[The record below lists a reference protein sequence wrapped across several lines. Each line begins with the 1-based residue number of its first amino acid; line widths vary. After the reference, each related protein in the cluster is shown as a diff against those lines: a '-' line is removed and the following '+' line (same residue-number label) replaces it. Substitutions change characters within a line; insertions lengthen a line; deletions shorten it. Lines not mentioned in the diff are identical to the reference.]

1 MSQIID
7 FVIEITYKNNI
18 TAVEVDYPVD
28 MKFES
33 VLEEIYDH
41 VGVKQNERSEMEV
54 TIGKFIVSGENI
66 LDKNKMIL
74 SETAQKHQ

>member
-41 VGVKQNERSEMEV
+41 VGVKQNERDDMEV
-54 TIGKFIVSGENI
+54 TIGKLIMSGK
-66 LDKNKMIL
+66 LFRQ
-74 SETAQKHQ
+74 T